1 MNLVD
6 RERGSQD
13 EESLVL
19 LVLHLLKNLS
29 ENALSF
35 IPKIILLLQMAD
47 LFLTIS
53 LQKFDFLIFQRL
65 NFKWKTCHLLS
76 HNLIWHFKLKL
87 NFQLVD
93 QYNAEKLENTF
104 ASCYQVHIIFKIF
117 LGHLSFTQFLTSL
130 AAFLKFFPLL
140 GLKLIFR
147 GEKALELSFL
157 TLILF
162 LHQNLEG
169 SHKLAFCW
177 VGCLLLEPSQDHLS
191 N

>member
-1 MNLVD
+1 M
-6 RERGSQD
+6 GSQD
-13 EESLVL
+13 EESLAL
-19 LVLHLLKNLS
+19 LVLHLLTNLF

-35 IPKIILLLQMAD
+35 IPKFILLLQMAD
-47 LFLTIS
+47 RFLTIS
-53 LQKFDFLIFQRL
+53 LQKFEFDFHFLIFQRL
-65 NFKWKTCHLLS
+65 NFKWKTSHLLS

-93 QYNAEKLENTF
+93 QYNAEKLMNTF
-104 ASCYQVHIIFKIF
+104 ASCYQVHIIVKIF

-147 GEKALELSFL
+147 VEKALELNFL

-162 LHQNLEG
+162 LHQNLKG
-169 SHKLAFCW
+169 SHKLVFC
-177 VGCLLLEPSQDHLS
+177 
-191 N
+191 